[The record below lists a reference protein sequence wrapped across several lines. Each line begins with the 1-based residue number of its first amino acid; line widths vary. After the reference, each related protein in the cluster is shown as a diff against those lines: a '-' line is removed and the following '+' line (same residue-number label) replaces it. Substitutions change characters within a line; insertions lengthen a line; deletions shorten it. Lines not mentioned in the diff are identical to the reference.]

1 MHPQVVER
9 GRGIDQAIDTIPE
22 NRLPSPAIVLAPHQ
36 AKGEGEVMIDSKA
49 LASLIQPQHLTEDAV
64 RSYRS
69 AFESHPARFV
79 VLEEFLLPEIATK
92 LSTFL
97 RSEALFATEHGLYS
111 VEDREVGEDEWRSA
125 DDADRF
131 FRFSK
136 LVGSQPQ
143 FQFSGNSMA
152 YLKFRSTF
160 QKDEDLRRYFEEVT
174 GISLALSDDF
184 GSHSMA
190 SGDFLKEHDD
200 NNRDRRLA
208 LVLYLS
214 PDWKPEYGGSLT
226 IVDPAGGE
234 STVAA
239 TYNTLGRL
247 RHAGQDDAPRRRVEA
262 AAEPSTRLTIGGW
275 YRNPGKRYDANM
287 NIRLL
292 ANLRSPRHLSL
303 AYHAVD
309 PHWPAFGAL
318 GSTGRLRGATTRP
331 RAAGLPRRHLLGGRA
346 WQPSRPRRLDHLR
359 RRLLLR
365 ARVRAAGAA
374 RRSAGRRPSSRRRRT

>member
-1 MHPQVVER
+1 MV
-9 GRGIDQAIDTIPE
+9 
-22 NRLPSPAIVLAPHQ
+22 
-36 AKGEGEVMIDSKA
+36 DSKA

-69 AFESHPARFV
+69 AFESNPARFV
-79 VLEEFLLPEIATK
+79 VLDEFLVPEIAGK

-97 RSEALFATEHGLYS
+97 RAEAQFAPEHGLYS
-111 VEDREVGEDEWRSA
+111 VEDRQVEESEWRSSA
-125 DDADRF
+125 EEDRF

-143 FQFSGNSMA
+143 FQFSGNSMT

-174 GISLALSDDF
+174 GITLALSDDF

-208 LVLYLS
+208 LVLYLT
-214 PDWKPEYGGSLT
+214 PDWRPEYGGSLT
-226 IVDPAGGE
+226 IVDPSGGE

-239 TYNTLGRL
+239 TYNTLVAFDTL
-247 RHAGQDDAPRRRVEA
+247 ADTMHHVAPVEP

-275 YRNPGKRYDANM
+275 YRNPDA
-287 NIRLL
+287 
-292 ANLRSPRHLSL
+292 
-303 AYHAVD
+303 
-309 PHWPAFGAL
+309 
-318 GSTGRLRGATTRP
+318 
-331 RAAGLPRRHLLGGRA
+331 
-346 WQPSRPRRLDHLR
+346 
-359 RRLLLR
+359 
-365 ARVRAAGAA
+365 
-374 RRSAGRRPSSRRRRT
+374 